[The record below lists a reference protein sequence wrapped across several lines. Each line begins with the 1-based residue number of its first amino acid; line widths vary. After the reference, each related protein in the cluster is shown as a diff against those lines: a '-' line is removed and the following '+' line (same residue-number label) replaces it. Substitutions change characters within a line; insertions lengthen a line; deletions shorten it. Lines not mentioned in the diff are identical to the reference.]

1 MKLLEL
7 VRGYESEHGFMSGAV
22 RASQGSGGQLHFYDK
37 DGNEVGR
44 SEPTEMA
51 SDWNGASVVYCL
63 NPITHRHCW
72 CYHPAD
78 AYREPVS
85 APVAI
90 DDELLN
96 EVGEI
101 CIVLPRNNVYN
112 RTQKTLFICDP
123 TWLAKQ
129 LADGKWKR
137 AIG

>member
-44 SEPTEMA
+44 SKPTGMA
-51 SDWNGASVVYCL
+51 SDWNGASVVYKL
-63 NPITHRHCW
+63 NAITHRHCW
-72 CYHPAD
+72 CYDITFAAD
-78 AYREPVS
+78 PLGVE
-85 APVAI
+85 I
-90 DDELLN
+90 DDELIN
-96 EVGEI
+96 EAGEI

-129 LADGKWKR
+129 LDDGKWKR